1 MSGNRLRGAVGAPLS
16 VGGIVL
22 RFAFVGFV
30 VVTLVAALSAW
41 LSQRAGREEAIDD
54 SREIT
59 RLIALGIVEP
69 AVTDDLLEMNTAGI
83 QAMDEVMR
91 RSVVRGSLV
100 RVKIWAADGTVLYS
114 DRRELIGQRFE
125 LGDDELKVL
134 AGGPTEAEVSDLN
147 QPENNYESNQGQLL
161 EAYSRITGP
170 DGEPLLFEGYFRYS
184 AVVDAGRSQWSRYAP
199 VSLGALLLLELAQIP
214 IVWTVTRRLR
224 TAQQEREMLLQNAVD
239 ASDAERRR
247 IASDLH
253 DGVVQDLTGV
263 SLSLA
268 ALAQR
273 TNGAAPDPSVLA
285 GAGDQVRESVKSLRS
300 LLVEIYPPN
309 LATTGL
315 EAAVIDLL
323 ARCSNRGVATNLECD
338 PAVETLGETTLGLL
352 YRGAQEA
359 LRNVLKHAHAT
370 RVDVRVT
377 VADDRVMLVVD
388 DDGVGVNRVRFE
400 QRPAEGHLGV
410 RVLGDL
416 VANSDG
422 DLVLGTSPLGGASFR
437 MSLPLHT
444 APQPVRQGAR

>member
-1 MSGNRLRGAVGAPLS
+1 MRGDRFRGAIDKPLS
-16 VGGIVL
+16 VGGIVA

-30 VVTLVAALSAW
+30 AVTLVAAASAW
-41 LSQRAGREEAIDD
+41 LSQRAGRDEAIND

-59 RLIALGIVEP
+59 RLIALGVVEP
-69 AVTDDLLEMNTAGI
+69 AVTDDLLSMNATGQA
-83 QAMDEVMR
+83 AMDAVMR
-91 RSVVRGSLV
+91 RSVIRGSLV

-125 LGDDELKVL
+125 LGADELEVL
-134 AGGPTEAEVSDLN
+134 AGGPTEAEISDLN
-147 QPENNYESNQGQLL
+147 EPENNYEQNQDQLL

-170 DGEPLLFEGYFRYS
+170 NGEPLLFEGYFRYS

-199 VSLGALLLLELAQIP
+199 VSLGALALLELAQLP

-224 TAQQEREMLLQNAVD
+224 NAQREREMLLQNAVD

-273 TNGAAPDPSVLA
+273 TNGTGADPSVLA

-300 LLVEIYPPN
+300 LLVEIYPAN

-315 EAAVIDLL
+315 ESAVNDLL
-323 ARCSNRGVATNLECD
+323 ARCSNRGLVTTLECD
-338 PAVETLGETTLGLL
+338 PAVETLAEASLGLL
-352 YRGAQEA
+352 YRGVQEA

-370 RVDVRVT
+370 RVDVRVCCD
-377 VADDRVMLVVD
+377 DDRVRLSVD
-388 DDGVGVNRVRFE
+388 DDGVGVDRVRFE

-422 DLVLGTSPLGGASFR
+422 DLVLGRSALGGTSFR
-437 MSLPLHT
+437 LSLPLR
-444 APQPVRQGAR
+444 AARQGAR